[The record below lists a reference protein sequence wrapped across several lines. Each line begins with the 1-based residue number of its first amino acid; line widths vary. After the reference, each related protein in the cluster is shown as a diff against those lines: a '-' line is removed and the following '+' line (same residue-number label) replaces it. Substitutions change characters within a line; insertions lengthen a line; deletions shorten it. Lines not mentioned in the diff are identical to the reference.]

1 MWFKRMTIEKES
13 PEELGYE
20 NIKYNLSESSIADL
34 RYEDLN
40 FTFDNL
46 TIFYGDHSGKKELRE
61 IIAKEH
67 YNMDANQVL
76 ITNGAC
82 AALFIIHSTLLM
94 PGDHILVVKPN
105 YATNIEVP
113 RSLGITT
120 NLLNLT
126 FENNFD
132 VDIDELRSRI
142 TPETKLISITYP
154 HNPTG
159 VMISEDKLNK
169 IIEIAEEYNCYLV
182 VDETYRD
189 LTLGEKLPTAA
200 SLSSKVISVES
211 LSKAYGLPGIRMG
224 WLATQDSNLKEAFL
238 ATKEQISICNSVF
251 DEEIAYH
258 VFKNRE
264 KFLESTREDNLLKF
278 NIVKEWMEEQKYLE
292 WVEPKGG
299 VICFPR
305 IKLDIDIDTNEFYKV
320 LFDKYGTLVGAG
332 RWFEMSD
339 RHFRI
344 GYAWPTVEQL
354 KGGLDSII
362 KTIEELKK
370 N

>member
-1 MWFKRMTIEKES
+1 MTIEKES

-20 NIKYNLSESSIADL
+20 KIKYNLSESSIAD
-34 RYEDLN
+34 RRFADLD
-40 FTFDNL
+40 FTFENL

-61 IIAKEH
+61 IIAQEH
-67 YNMDANQVL
+67 YNMEADQVF

-82 AALFIIHSTLLM
+82 AALFIIHSTLLN

-120 NLLNLT
+120 NLQNLN
-126 FENNFD
+126 FENNFE
-132 VDIDELRSRI
+132 VDTDELKSLM
-142 TPETKLISITYP
+142 TPETKIISITYP

-159 VMISEDKLNK
+159 VMISEAKLNEL
-169 IIEIAEEYNCYLV
+169 IEIAEEHGCYLV

-189 LTLGEKLPTAA
+189 LTIGEKLPTAA
-200 SLSSKVISVES
+200 SLSSKAISVES

-224 WLATQDSNLKEAFL
+224 WLTTRDKDLKEAFL

-258 VFKNRE
+258 VFKNRDR
-264 KFLESTREDNLLKF
+264 FLESTRADNLLKF
-278 NIVKEWMEEQKYLE
+278 NIVKQWMNEQDYIE
-292 WVEPKGG
+292 WVEPQGG

-305 IKLDIDIDTNEFYKV
+305 IKSDVNIDTNEFYKV
-320 LFDKYGTLVGAG
+320 LFEKYGTLVGAG

-354 KGGLDSII
+354 KGGLESII
-362 KTIEELKK
+362 KTIEGLKE
-370 N
+370 